1 MVTGTARRPAHLP
14 MHRDREEDLARL
26 LGPTILQLTRQFDG
40 TCSARQ
46 IHLASIRA
54 MHELRGSIHDEAL
67 PEMVGRL
74 VAARLG

>member
-1 MVTGTARRPAHLP
+1 MVTGTARRPAHTAAG
-14 MHRDREEDLARL
+14 RDRDEDLARF
-26 LGPTILQLTRQFDG
+26 LGPTILQLTRQLDG
-40 TCSARQ
+40 TCAARQ